1 MWDTNSIFVCH
12 SSDPELARDLWD
24 VLLVLWVLRSD
35 EVEHT
40 LTWFVL
46 YLEALGGMGSNRGK
60 SVCTCLEQHSASLSW
75 RGPNKWQVDV
85 LFCPKLKLKLLNYQD
100 FLIEWME
107 YICIDVH
114 LFILLNLLAR
124 QWLIQGTRTPGISR
138 RSMED
143 NCFPVAFGLVVESGF
158 PSLLLRKDGFWFSF
172 FRFLEETHS

>member
-1 MWDTNSIFVCH
+1 MWDINSILVCH
-12 SSDPELARDLWD
+12 SCDPELARDLWD

-85 LFCPKLKLKLLNYQD
+85 LFCPKSKLKLLNYQGLHIS
-100 FLIEWME
+100 FSLTRLYISFSLTFPHWMNG
-107 YICIDVH
+107 VH
-114 LFILLNLLAR
+114 LY
-124 QWLIQGTRTPGISR
+124 W
-138 RSMED
+138 RS
-143 NCFPVAFGLVVESGF
+143 
-158 PSLLLRKDGFWFSF
+158 
-172 FRFLEETHS
+172 FLHLTEPLSTAMTDTGN